1 MMLHLV
7 RLYMGKLLL
16 HDAST
21 NTSKAKLNQII
32 MRHTYVRTIGKIM
45 PSQSQLAFYTT
56 FHASN
61 INEAEQKLNLLHVQ
75 NIACIRYH
83 QIVCRFKY
91 QTAKY

>member
-1 MMLHLV
+1 MSAIFL
-7 RLYMGKLLL
+7 R
-16 HDAST
+16 DASN
-21 NTSKAKLNQII
+21 NTSEVKLTKII
-32 MRHTYVRTIGKIM
+32 MRHTYVRTVGKIM

-61 INEAEQKLNLLHVQ
+61 INEIGQKLNLLHVQ

-83 QIVCRFKY
+83 QIVGQFKY